1 MSADQ
6 QQPEKSAPHERL
18 RIGCIGLGA
27 MGLPIARHLQAAGY
41 TLLLHA
47 RRPEAYEN
55 ELKTLIDG
63 GAGIAASPAEMAAS
77 VDIIL
82 TNVHAGADM
91 VDLVID
97 RHDAIL
103 KNSADGPRNGLVIVD
118 HSTIDPQTAQRLYAA
133 AKAAGA
139 AYVDAPVSGGAAGA
153 EAGTLVTMM
162 GGDADVIER
171 IFPVTTCY
179 TARQRHMGGPGQGSI
194 AKLCNQIAQVIAIE
208 GVAEA
213 MAFATSHGADREKVM
228 DVMLSGFASSRMLE
242 LLGPKMHRGDYTP
255 GMESR
260 LLDKDVGIALD
271 AAAAEGL
278 DMPALAE
285 VGRNIATLQSRG
297 WQEKDI
303 SIIFELLRK

>member
-1 MSADQ
+1 MSSDQ
-6 QQPEKSAPHERL
+6 HHPEHSAPQQAL

-41 TLLLHA
+41 KLMLHA

-55 ELKTLIDG
+55 ELRPLLDG
-63 GAGIAASPAEMAAS
+63 GAGIAASPAAMGAS
-77 VDIIL
+77 VDLIL

-97 RHDAIL
+97 RRDAIL
-103 KNSADGPRNGLVIVD
+103 SNENGGGLVIVD
-118 HSTIDPQTAQRLYAA
+118 HSTIDPQTARRLHKA

-139 AYVDAPVSGGAAGA
+139 DYVDAPVSGGAAGA
-153 EAGTLVTMM
+153 EEGTLVTMM
-162 GGDADVIER
+162 GGDAEVIEK
-171 IFPVTTCY
+171 IQPVTTAY

-213 MAFATSHGADREKVM
+213 MAFATSHDADREKVM

-271 AAAAEGL
+271 AAAAAGL

-303 SIIFELLRK
+303 SIIFELFRK

>member
-6 QQPEKSAPHERL
+6 QQSEKSAPQTAL

-41 TLLLHA
+41 TLMLHA
-47 RRPEAYEN
+47 RRPEAYDN

-63 GAGIAASPAEMAAS
+63 GAGIADSPAEMGAS

-97 RHDAIL
+97 RPDAIL
-103 KNSADGPRNGLVIVD
+103 NNLEDGAGLVIVD
-118 HSTIDPQTAQRLYAA
+118 HSTIDPQTARRLHTA

-162 GGDADVIER
+162 GGDAEVIEK
-171 IFPVTTCY
+171 ILPVTTCY

-242 LLGPKMHRGDYTP
+242 LLGPKMHSGDYTP